1 VGPAGR
7 PELGPRLVARR
18 GADAVLR
25 QVFVH
30 GLFHADPHPGN
41 ILVLPGSVVAFI
53 DFGIVGRINREM
65 RDRLAE
71 TILAIHARDA
81 DRLSQIVLDVATPL
95 QAVDRRALARDIE
108 EMRDVYP
115 GRSLG
120 EPSLGAL
127 ITSSTGAMARPPLKL
142 AADPNLLVKAA
153 P

>member
-1 VGPAGR
+1 VGTDEAPD
-7 PELGPRLVARR
+7 LDPRLVARR

-81 DRLSQIVLDVATPL
+81 DRLAQIVLDGATPL
-95 QAVDRRALARDIE
+95 PAGDRPAPGARHEDT
-108 EMRDVYP
+108 R
-115 GRSLG
+115 GG
-120 EPSLGAL
+120 
-127 ITSSTGAMARPPLKL
+127 
-142 AADPNLLVKAA
+142 
-153 P
+153 